1 MSRTDRADDEWLRG
15 AGHEAS
21 LVREVLAMF
30 LPSAEGATIRRLAS
44 GFSGAQ
50 VFRCEVA
57 GNVYALKRWPAATK
71 AARVDEVHEVI
82 RRARRSLCVIPELIP
97 TLLGQTRL
105 SWDSHHYELSRW
117 MPGSPADDSAEWLQ
131 AVERGAAV
139 IAGFHDST
147 RCWGETDSPPAA
159 VLRRLSRIEE
169 LRQRLPQAVARPQA
183 STPTLARAADWL
195 RLHGLRSLEEA
206 ARLLGPWA
214 TRLVPTQ
221 IVLRDIHRHHILFDQ
236 GHPSGL
242 VDFDALGNDTIA
254 TDLARWVSGFLS
266 PVGPAEMTIGL
277 ELPTA
282 RPTADEAVWRAAWA
296 GYQQRGPISDQECDL
311 AKAIAQASW
320 VVQLSN
326 WVVWTQLGERDFSD
340 SWPAVDRRVEEILRR
355 MKWNPLG
362 SAITD

>member
-1 MSRTDRADDEWLRG
+1 MSRTDLADDEWLRG
-15 AGHEAS
+15 ADGEPNS
-21 LVREVLAMF
+21 VREVLATF
-30 LPSAEGATIRRLAS
+30 LPSVEGATIRRLAS
-44 GFSGAQ
+44 GFSGAR
-50 VFRCEVA
+50 VFRCEVG

-71 AARVDEVHEVI
+71 AARVDEVHEVV
-82 RRARRSLCVIPELIP
+82 RRARRALCVIPELIP
-97 TLLGQTRL
+97 ALLGQTRL

-117 MPGSPADDSAEWLQ
+117 MPGSPAEDSAEWLQ

-139 IAGFHDST
+139 IAGFHDAT

-169 LRQRLPQAVARPQA
+169 LRQRLPQAVARPHA

-195 RLHGLRSLEEA
+195 RLHGLRALEEA

-254 TDLARWVSGFLS
+254 TDLARWVSGFLG
-266 PVGPAEMTIGL
+266 PVGPIETTTAL
-277 ELPTA
+277 ELTPA
-282 RPTADEAVWRAAWA
+282 SPPAQDAVWRAAWA
-296 GYQQRGPISDQECDL
+296 GYQQRGAIRDQECEL
-311 AKAIAQASW
+311 AMTIAQASW
-320 VVQLSN
+320 VIQLSN
-326 WVVWTQLGERDFSD
+326 WVVWTRLGERDFSD
-340 SWPAVDRRVEEILRR
+340 CLPAVDQRVEEIMRR
-355 MKWNPLG
+355 MNVKVG
-362 SAITD
+362 TAIFD